1 MCRCKLPDDMQ
12 ESVLQTLSIQ
22 ALGQVTHFETL
33 TPKSEPCMGFNLFNL
48 IEYHCRELRFN

>member
-1 MCRCKLPDDMQ
+1 MCRSKLPDDMQ

-33 TPKSEPCMGFNLFNL
+33 TPKTEPCMGFNVLVSLN
-48 IEYHCRELRFN
+48 ITSGN